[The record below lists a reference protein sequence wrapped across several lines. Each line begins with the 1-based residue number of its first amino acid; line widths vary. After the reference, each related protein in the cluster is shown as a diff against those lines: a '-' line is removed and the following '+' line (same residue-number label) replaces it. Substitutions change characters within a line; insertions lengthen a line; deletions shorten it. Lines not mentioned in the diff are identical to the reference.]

1 LFYSTRNLV
10 ERQVEIKHSANRA
23 RNQTSWVVDDIGP
36 PIWNDA
42 RVNTKGNCG
51 VAANLSKVGLNDHGA
66 KFAPWWVPVIA
77 LGRGLFQL
85 NISSEGARNDRTRFM
100 VAVLDGK
107 QQRRLNDQMAVGT
120 QRVSSPIGGGHI
132 FSHKIPTRTGLDD
145 AIQHD
150 LAASCTPEYS
160 EEALLK

>member
-1 LFYSTRNLV
+1 MSGCLRRSDGRNLFYSTRNLV
-10 ERQVEIKHSANRA
+10 ECQVEIKHSANRA

-85 NISSEGARNDRTRFM
+85 NISSEGARNDRTR
-100 VAVLDGK
+100 VYGCSAGRK
-107 QQRRLNDQMAVGT
+107 TTTAT
-120 QRVSSPIGGGHI
+120 QRPNGCGN
-132 FSHKIPTRTGLDD
+132 PTGVFTHWWRPYLQPQNTNQNR
-145 AIQHD
+145 AR
-150 LAASCTPEYS
+150 
-160 EEALLK
+160 